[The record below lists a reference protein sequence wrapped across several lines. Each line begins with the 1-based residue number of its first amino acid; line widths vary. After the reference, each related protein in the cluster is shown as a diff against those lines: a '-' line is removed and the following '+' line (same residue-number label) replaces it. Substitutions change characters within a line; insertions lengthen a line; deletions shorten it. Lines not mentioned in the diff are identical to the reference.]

1 MESGRLRRGS
11 GAGRRWSRALAKG
24 ASIGLACLLG
34 LALIEG
40 TASLLVVAR
49 MAVTRSVRPDA
60 ERAHTRYDAEL
71 GWVNLPSR
79 HLPDFYGPG
88 RDLTT
93 NARGFRG
100 ADEVA
105 DAVAPGRRRLVCSGD
120 SYTLGFGVGDD
131 ETWCHLL
138 ATLDPARETVNM
150 GQGGYGID
158 QAWLWYR
165 RDARD
170 LEHQVHLF
178 AFIADDVW
186 RMGSDEFDGYGKP
199 VLRLE
204 RGALQVDNVP
214 VPRRGYYV
222 PWLTQNLDL
231 LRQLRSFALLSEI
244 YVSLTRS
251 EVDLEAPG
259 SPLPLALA
267 VFDELSRQNRA
278 QHSRLVLVLLP
289 SSADDCRSQPVQDLR
304 AALQRATAARGLAYV
319 DLVSQMCQLPGEVTS
334 SYFLPDVEG
343 PVPEIGGHLSPDG
356 NRFVAAR
363 LDGWL
368 HQALVP

>member
-1 MESGRLRRGS
+1 VGS
-11 GAGRRWSRALAKG
+11 KRRRWRALVRG
-24 ASIGLACLLG
+24 ASILLASLLG

-40 TASLLVVAR
+40 VASLLVVAR
-49 MAVTRSVRPDA
+49 LAATGSVRPDA

-71 GWVNLPSR
+71 GWVSLPSR

-88 RDLTT
+88 RALTT

-100 ADEVA
+100 TEEVE
-105 DAVAPGRRRLVCSGD
+105 DAVTPGRRRLVCSGD
-120 SYTLGFGVGDD
+120 SYTLGFGVGDG

-165 RDARD
+165 RDASS

-186 RMGSDEFDGYGKP
+186 RMRTDEFDGYGKP

-204 RGALQVDNVP
+204 RGTLQVDNVP

-222 PWLTQNLDL
+222 PWLTQNIHL
-231 LRQLRSFALLSEI
+231 LRQLRSFALLSEA
-244 YVSLTRS
+244 YLRLTRS
-251 EVDLEAPG
+251 EGDLDAPG

-267 VFDELSRQNRA
+267 VFEDLRRLNHA
-278 QHSRLVLVLLP
+278 KDSRLVLVLLP
-289 SSADDCRSQPVQDLR
+289 SSVDDCRSPSVLELG
-304 AALQRATAARGLAYV
+304 AALQRETAARGLAYV
-319 DLVSQMCQLPGEVTS
+319 DLVGEMCPLPGEITDL
-334 SYFLPDVEG
+334 YFLPDVEG
-343 PVPEIGGHLSPDG
+343 PVPEIGGHLSPEG
-356 NRFVAAR
+356 NRFVADR
-363 LDGWL
+363 LDAWL
-368 HQALVP
+368 RRPSGP